1 MSYRRKVKAMIV
13 QSITLW
19 RVTLP
24 MKFDFQT
31 AKGLVRERHT
41 LVVDVETAN
50 GTHGYG
56 EVVAFDTPFYTA
68 ETITTSEEWLNQVI
82 PYFVGIE
89 MKEPWDCYKV
99 FEDLTSTFPTP
110 QTPQASTSP
119 TQPTP
124 PTLTPPTSTSP
135 TPISRA
141 SQAPQTLTT
150 SLTSLNAAPMAWAG
164 LENALLHAYFEE
176 AGLPM
181 IQTLLEQ
188 ELQAEGPKGREAGVC
203 GTCVSK
209 IGVRE
214 IAVGETGVCE
224 ASSCKVDV
232 CEEVSLNDE
241 IPIGLV
247 FGDMPIP
254 NLLQR
259 IDDAVQK
266 GCKRVKIKLTP
277 RDAVER
283 LQAVREV
290 YPDLILAADANRS
303 FDVNDWPQ
311 VAQLDRFNLRT
322 IEEPFSLIDD
332 DLVKTYSTL
341 PQDFWKDW
349 HTSITF
355 DESIQSLE
363 ALQAMERWC
372 IAMETMQVTE
382 AIQATET
389 IQVTETIQATETSQ
403 AIEAKHQRFQPVLN
417 IKIGRLGGLRETLR
431 CLAYCRA
438 HKWGFWIG
446 SMVESGISKILHV
459 QLAALPDVWMAGDL
473 SDSKRYFEEDLIS
486 PDILFVDGRMK
497 VPRGSGL
504 GVTVRRDCL
513 QTYGEILKEFV

>member
-1 MSYRRKVKAMIV
+1 MIV

-50 GTHGYG
+50 GTRGYG

-82 PYFVGIE
+82 PYFVGVK

-99 FEDLTSTFPTP
+99 LEDLIPT
-110 QTPQASTSP
+110 
-119 TQPTP
+119 
-124 PTLTPPTSTSP
+124 
-135 TPISRA
+135 
-141 SQAPQTLTT
+141 APH
-150 SLTSLNAAPMAWAG
+150 AAPMAWAG

-176 AGLPM
+176 EGLPM
-181 IQTLLEQ
+181 IRTLLER
-188 ELQAEGPKGREAGVC
+188 ELQARTAGGYKAGACKTDVREP
-203 GTCVSK
+203 
-209 IGVRE
+209 GVRE
-214 IAVGETGVCE
+214 IAVGET
-224 ASSCKVDV
+224 SSCEVDI
-232 CEEVSLNDE
+232 CEDFSLNDE

-266 GCKRVKIKLTP
+266 GCKRIKIKLTP

-283 LQAVREV
+283 LQAVREA

-303 FDVNDWPQ
+303 FTIDNWPQ

-332 DLVKTYSTL
+332 DLVKTYGAL
-341 PQDFWKDW
+341 PHDFWKEW
-349 HTSITF
+349 HTPITF
-355 DESIQSLE
+355 DESIQSLD
-363 ALQAMERWC
+363 ALQAMERC
-372 IAMETMQVTE
+372 RV
-382 AIQATET
+382 AIET
-389 IQVTETIQATETSQ
+389 IQTTETIQAAKIIHASETIPVNEILQATEAASR
-403 AIEAKHQRFQPVLN
+403 RFQPVLN

-431 CLAYCRA
+431 CLAYCQA

-486 PDILFVDGRMK
+486 PDISFVDGRMK
-497 VPRGSGL
+497 VPHGPGL
-504 GVTVRRDCL
+504 GVTVRRDYL